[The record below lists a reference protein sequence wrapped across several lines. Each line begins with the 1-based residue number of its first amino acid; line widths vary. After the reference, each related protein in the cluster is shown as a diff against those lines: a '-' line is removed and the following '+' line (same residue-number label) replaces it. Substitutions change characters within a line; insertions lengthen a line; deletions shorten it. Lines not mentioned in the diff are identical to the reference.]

1 MPHSSKKYRKPTEPK
16 SSRTPILVVVAV
28 IVVIIAA
35 AGGWYVY
42 SSMKATTST
51 TLSSYVA
58 TTVTMNS
65 QTQVTMNETLVNGTT
80 YVMYAMMYTSKGNME
95 LELYPKA
102 APLSVANFV
111 NLARSGFYD
120 DLLFH
125 RIIPVSANQGIAI
138 IQAGDPTT
146 KNGGGNSSTWGEEN
160 GPVGLPLE
168 IDPNLHNTN
177 GTIALANT
185 GAAKSSGS
193 QFYINLEDDKS
204 LDGSYTVFGRV
215 INGMNVAIAISE
227 VTPINSSTGAPES
240 RNSYVFITNIT
251 ILSNGPL

>member
-1 MPHSSKKYRKPTEPK
+1 MPHSSKKYRKPAQPK
-16 SSRTPILVVVAV
+16 SSRTPIIIVVAV

-58 TTVTMNS
+58 TTVTVNS

-80 YVMYAMMYTSKGNME
+80 YVIYAIMYTSKGNIE
-95 LELYPKA
+95 LELYPQA

-111 NLARSGFYD
+111 NLAKSGFYD

-125 RIIPVSANQGIAI
+125 RIIPVSADQGIAI

-146 KNGGGNSSTWGEEN
+146 KNGGGNSSTWGEHN
-160 GPVGLPLE
+160 GPVSLPLE
-168 IDPNLHNTN
+168 IDT
-177 GTIALANT
+177 
-185 GAAKSSGS
+185 
-193 QFYINLEDDKS
+193 
-204 LDGSYTVFGRV
+204 
-215 INGMNVAIAISE
+215 
-227 VTPINSSTGAPES
+227 ES
-240 RNSYVFITNIT
+240 AQYEWDYRACKHWCR
-251 ILSNGPL
+251 